1 MRASWITIILATIL
15 TACSGKQ
22 DSSEALPTC
31 LEDLAGHTVAVPGG
45 GATDLLLSKYEG
57 INLMRIGIG
66 EMALAV
72 KSGRAEYAM
81 IQEDQYD
88 AAKMDQQGFRK
99 HFNGIFKGSV
109 AVAFRMDEE
118 KVCDDF
124 NQFLREMRASGE
136 YDKWHHDWLQCQD
149 SMVVEAVKM
158 PIPHEG
164 KKITVGITIVFP
176 YIFLSNETLSGM
188 EVDLFNR
195 FCLSKGYCPEYEIIQ
210 FPALIPSLN
219 THKID
224 AILSHLSITEE
235 RSKQVLFTEEY
246 LESGQC
252 CFGLNPEWE
261 SHTDLGLGNWIKE
274 SIQKNLIEENRWRLL
289 ISGLIATLE
298 ISLFSLLLAILTGA
312 LLCYMRMHAN
322 TTISRTTRF
331 FVDVVRGIPVLIILM
346 IMFYVIFAEIHLSGV
361 AVAVFSFGL
370 FYGACFSEV
379 FRTGMQSVD
388 QGQWEAGAALGL
400 NKLQVFRL
408 IAFPQALKCIVPVFK
423 GEVISLIKST
433 SIVGYVAV
441 MDLTCVGDIIR
452 TRTMDAFFPLILI
465 SIIYIILSR
474 LSSSLLDALDRK
486 LNTSR

>member
-88 AAKMDQQGFRK
+88 ATKMDQQGFRK

-109 AVAFRMDEE
+109 AVAFRIDEE

-224 AILSHLSITEE
+224 AILSSYGSICCRQKSCCIVEKGYSPAE
-235 RSKQVLFTEEY
+235 G
-246 LESGQC
+246 SGQEARQIC
-252 CFGLNPEWE
+252 DHTAANSDDAAVSAILLFQHFILN
-261 SHTDLGLGNWIKE
+261 L
-274 SIQKNLIEENRWRLL
+274 RLYL
-289 ISGLIATLE
+289 SGLTLLSRRE
-298 ISLFSLLLAILTGA
+298 RKDIRLIPGIQQSTQDRFCIQLLHRIIGDHCKLAKLSHQPRCQILQKSV
-312 LLCYMRMHAN
+312 LQ
-322 TTISRTTRF
+322 TIS
-331 FVDVVRGIPVLIILM
+331 DLNVVGIIYHP
-346 IMFYVIFAEIHLSGV
+346 FQF
-361 AVAVFSFGL
+361 
-370 FYGACFSEV
+370 
-379 FRTGMQSVD
+379 
-388 QGQWEAGAALGL
+388 
-400 NKLQVFRL
+400 N
-408 IAFPQALKCIVPVFK
+408 LKCAHI
-423 GEVISLIKST
+423 
-433 SIVGYVAV
+433 
-441 MDLTCVGDIIR
+441 
-452 TRTMDAFFPLILI
+452 
-465 SIIYIILSR
+465 
-474 LSSSLLDALDRK
+474 SSSIYNLWNKSVKVR
-486 LNTSR
+486 S